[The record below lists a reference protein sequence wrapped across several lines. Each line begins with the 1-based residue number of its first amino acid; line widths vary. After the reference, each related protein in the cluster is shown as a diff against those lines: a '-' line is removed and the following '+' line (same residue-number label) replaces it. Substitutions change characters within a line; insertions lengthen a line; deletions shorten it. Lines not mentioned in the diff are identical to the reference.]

1 MFKTVFTSFIHPE
14 HELCLLANK
23 IDWKNL
29 EEEFAPL
36 YRKVGRPSIP
46 IRSIVGLLLLKQMY
60 NFGDE
65 TVVEKYLENPCW
77 QHFCGEIYFQYKV
90 PFDMS
95 DFVHFRHRIGPEGME
110 KIFKAKINLFD
121 EDVILRGVKE
131 IRVDT
136 TGQEKN
142 ITFPTDRKLI
152 EKVIDQSK
160 RLAKKEDI

>member
-1 MFKTVFTSFIHPE
+1 
-14 HELCLLANK
+14 
-23 IDWKNL
+23 
-29 EEEFAPL
+29 
-36 YRKVGRPSIP
+36 
-46 IRSIVGLLLLKQMY
+46 
-60 NFGDE
+60 
-65 TVVEKYLENPCW
+65 
-77 QHFCGEIYFQYKV
+77 
-90 PFDMS
+90 MS

-152 EKVIDQSK
+152 EKVIEQRK